1 MMTEEQYK
9 SICTRMDALIA
20 KLGTDYTEDD
30 PKVTELL
37 VLSDAADSYYKQN
50 HQDGY
55 VDEVITLEMT
65 ELVTLII
72 AARKKSMCLNEY
84 VEDLLK
90 EEMDRIKV

>member
-1 MMTEEQYK
+1 MMTEGQYK

-20 KLGTDYTEDD
+20 KLGTDYSEDD

-55 VDEVITLEMT
+55 VDEVISFEITK
-65 ELVTLII
+65 LVTLII
-72 AARKKSMCLNEY
+72 AARKNSMCLNEY
-84 VEDLLK
+84 VEALLK